1 MVLCTCLTAWKTF
14 SSCESISVNVRI
26 CAKFTFSLYPRA
38 TISSK
43 AKMREKAWSAISDS
57 SKLLQYSGIWKK
69 KDNKF
74 VFNTCIHRCKKKK
87 KTQSDSL
94 KVKLEVKPTC
104 TYTNQLIT
112 EVYTISSKW
121 LVQVQLPNTPKRQHD
136 YSPKRDI
143 YMHASVWIDLYVCA
157 CVCNE
162 GCLHAG
168 DCRKVSYLVVHGD
181 LHRGGF
187 ALFQVLI
194 MKT

>member
-1 MVLCTCLTAWKTF
+1 MCGSVPSSHFLCIPGPQFHQRRKWGRKPGLQSLTHQNFYSTLESEKKRITSLF
-14 SSCESISVNVRI
+14 S
-26 CAKFTFSLYPRA
+26 
-38 TISSK
+38 
-43 AKMREKAWSAISDS
+43 
-57 SKLLQYSGIWKK
+57 
-69 KDNKF
+69 
-74 VFNTCIHRCKKKK
+74 IHVYIGAKKKK

-143 YMHASVWIDLYVCA
+143 YMHASVGLDLYVCA
-157 CVCNE
+157 CVCNV

-187 ALFQVLI
+187 ALFQVLF